1 MYRDLSEIKKKDS
14 NVNYLNFTGGDI
26 TFDLTGGLDMEVV
39 EGDHQSQASR
49 FHITDSRKDEQ
60 ALVAVGNQTS
70 GGQKDKES
78 GATSEEY
85 LLFHNCATCGKHFSK
100 PSQLERHTRIHTGE
114 RPFAC
119 FLCAK
124 TFNQK
129 NALSTHLNSHTGER
143 PFPCPYCHYSST
155 QKGNLKTHMRRAH
168 RFSSLEVSTNSTV
181 TVTTSTTS
189 PSTSTR
195 SLLKHKQQPTL
206 INLNSSIDLAT
217 GKSLDLEKVVGDLFP
232 QMRNASSGDP

>member
-1 MYRDLSEIKKKDS
+1 M
-14 NVNYLNFTGGDI
+14 NFAGGDI
-26 TFDLTGGLDMEVV
+26 PFDLTGGLDMEVV
-39 EGDHQSQASR
+39 EGDHQRQASQ
-49 FHITDSRKDEQ
+49 FHVTNSRKDEQ
-60 ALVAVGNQTS
+60 TLVAIGSQTS
-70 GGQKDKES
+70 GGQKDKDS
-78 GATSEEY
+78 GSTSEEY

-129 NALSTHLNSHTGER
+129 NALNTHLNSHTGER

-155 QKGNLKTHMRRAH
+155 QRGNLKTHMRRAH
-168 RFSSLEVSTNSTV
+168 RFSSLEVSTNAAV
-181 TVTTSTTS
+181 TVTTSTAVTA
-189 PSTSTR
+189 STR
-195 SLLKHKQQPTL
+195 SLLKPKQQPTL
-206 INLNSSIDLAT
+206 THLNSSVDLAA

-232 QMRNASSGDP
+232 QMRNTTSADA

>member
-1 MYRDLSEIKKKDS
+1 
-14 NVNYLNFTGGDI
+14 LNFTGGGI
-26 TFDLTGGLDMEVV
+26 PFDLTGGLDMEVV
-39 EGDHQSQASR
+39 EGDHQSQASQ
-49 FHITDSRKDEQ
+49 FHVTDSRKDEQ
-60 ALVAVGNQTS
+60 ALVAIENETS

-78 GATSEEY
+78 GSTSEEY

-129 NALSTHLNSHTGER
+129 NALNTHLNSHTGER

-168 RFSSLEVSTNSTV
+168 RFSSLEVSTNSAV
-181 TVTTSTTS
+181 TVTTSTAVTA
-189 PSTSTR
+189 STR
-195 SLLKHKQQPTL
+195 SLLKPKQQPTL
-206 INLNSSIDLAT
+206 THLNSSVDLAA

-232 QMRNASSGDP
+232 QMRNTTSADA